1 MSHTLIVLPDDSAR
15 PIIDA
20 INAAQ
25 KSLRIKMFI
34 FSAPELL
41 DAVIAAKKRGVDVRV
56 MLNPARRDGERENAA
71 SRKKLEA
78 AGVDV
83 KDSNPKF
90 GLTHEKS
97 MVVDDALGFVKSLN
111 WEVKNLTETRDYAV
125 ITTKKHEVAEIV
137 ACFEADWRRR
147 NFIAG
152 KDARLI
158 WCTDN
163 GRERIARFIDKSKHS
178 IFLQNERYQD
188 AVIIERL
195 VRAALRG
202 VKVRVMAR
210 PPHKL
215 KRAKLTESVGG
226 LRTMEDVGI
235 KIHKLKHLKLHAKML
250 LADDKCA
257 IIGSINLAPGSF
269 DSRRELAIEVKD
281 KGVIKRIRKIA
292 KHDWKH
298 SHPLDLTDEGLLAE
312 LKKHK
317 IDCVE
322 ELAITSGLDHTG
334 HEPFATKSKKKKK

>member
-1 MSHTLIVLPDDSAR
+1 MSHSLIVLPDDSAR
-15 PIIDA
+15 PIVDA

-41 DAVIAAKKRGVDVRV
+41 DAVIAAKKRGVHVRV
-56 MLNPARRDGERENAA
+56 MLNPARRDGERENAK

-78 AGVDV
+78 AGVTV

-97 MVVDDALGFVKSLN
+97 MVVDNALAFVKSLD
-111 WEVKNLTETRDYAV
+111 WEEKNLTETRDYAV

-137 ACFEADWRRR
+137 ACFEADWHRK
-147 NFIAG
+147 NFDAG
-152 KDARLI
+152 RGAHLI
-158 WCTDN
+158 WCTNN

-202 VKVRVMAR
+202 VRVRVMAR

-215 KRAKLTESVGG
+215 KKAKLTESVGG

-250 LADDKCA
+250 LADDKRA

-281 KGVIKRIRKIA
+281 KKVIKRIRKIA
-292 KHDWKH
+292 KHDWRQ
-298 SHPLDLTDEGLLAE
+298 SHKLDLTDAGLLAE

-322 ELAITSGLDHTG
+322 ELAITSGLDHAG
-334 HEPFATKSKKKKK
+334 HEDIGKKKGKKK